1 MELLIIVVLALLNG
15 VLAMAELAI
24 VSARKSRL
32 ISEAES
38 GSKSAQTVLELQE
51 DPEVFLPTV
60 QVGITLV
67 GTISAAFGG
76 STLAAPVAAAISQ
89 VEALR
94 PHANSLAFV
103 GVVAGISYLNLVLGE
118 LVPKRLALRFPETM
132 AKMVSPLLTL
142 LARLCRPVVWLLG
155 ISTRLVLGLFRVG
168 PTTEPTVTEEDFRH
182 LLAESTRSGVFEGK
196 EETLVHRVLS
206 LDDWPVT
213 RLMCP
218 RADVVWLDLEADTQE
233 NLRRIAQ
240 TPHSKYPVCRGS
252 LDQVE
257 GVIGV
262 QELLVGRTADGELWT
277 DQVKARIHH
286 PLVLP
291 SSLNA
296 LVLLERFQTSG
307 VHLGLVVDEYGT
319 MRGIVTV
326 NDILEAIVGDLP
338 VQGVLDAPPVV
349 EREDGSFL
357 VEAGL
362 PSDELFRLMG
372 VPPLLDTSYHTIAGF
387 VLERLGHIP
396 EASETLEYEGWVVEV
411 IDMDGHRI
419 DKVLLRRPQ
428 HGGTG

>member
-1 MELLIIVVLALLNG
+1 MELFFIILLALLNG

-32 ISEAES
+32 ASEVEG
-38 GSKSAQTVLELQE
+38 GSKSARTVLELQE
-51 DPEVFLPTV
+51 NPEVFLPTV

-76 STLAAPVAAAISQ
+76 STLSAPVAASIAQ

-94 PHANSLAFV
+94 PHANSLAFAL
-103 GVVAGISYLNLVLGE
+103 VVAGISYLNLVLGE
-118 LVPKRLALRFPETM
+118 LVPKRLALQFPETM
-132 AKMVSPLLTL
+132 AKMVAPLLTF

-155 ISTRLVLGLFRVG
+155 LSTRLVLGVMRIDPSPVV
-168 PTTEPTVTEEDFRH
+168 TVTEEDFRH
-182 LLAESTRSGVFEGK
+182 VLAESTRSGVFEGK

-218 RADVVWLDLEADTQE
+218 RTDVVWLDLDATSEE
-233 NLRRIAQ
+233 NLRRISE

-262 QELLVGRTADGELWT
+262 QELLVGRTANGELWT
-277 DQVKARIHH
+277 DEVKAKLHN

-291 SSLNA
+291 ASLNA

-326 NDILEAIVGDLP
+326 NDILQAIVGDLP
-338 VQGVLDAPPVV
+338 VQGVLDRPPVV
-349 EREDGSFL
+349 EREDGSL
-357 VEAGL
+357 LIEAGL
-362 PSDELFRLMG
+362 PSDELFRLMELPA
-372 VPPLLDTSYHTIAGF
+372 VSDSSYNTIAGF
-387 VLERLGHIP
+387 VIERLGHIP
-396 EASETLEYEGWVVEV
+396 EASDSFVYEGWVVEV
-411 IDMDGHRI
+411 MDMDGHRV
-419 DKVLLRRPQ
+419 DKVLLRRKE
-428 HGGTG
+428 GAEGS